1 MTSYYST
8 INEVVL
14 TFSNI
19 SRNKDGFASIVAR
32 FERPNATGFDF
43 SEWQL
48 PCIANTKAFG
58 FSEDDIMMQER
69 YLRNNM
75 PLIWEMARERE
86 GDAEKRLKRY
96 LILCDMSFSFG
107 RAKMLNR
114 LMFMYAK
121 ALRQRCLQNFG

>member
-1 MTSYYST
+1 MTNYYST

-14 TFSNI
+14 TFTNI

-32 FERPNATGFDF
+32 FERPNTTGFDF

-75 PLIWEMARERE
+75 PLIWEMAREK
-86 GDAEKRLKRY
+86 EKEMQK
-96 LILCDMSFSFG
+96 S
-107 RAKMLNR
+107 A
-114 LMFMYAK
+114 
-121 ALRQRCLQNFG
+121 

>member
-1 MTSYYST
+1 MTNYYST

-32 FERPNATGFDF
+32 FERPNHAGFDF
-43 SEWQL
+43 AEWQL

-58 FSEDDIMMQER
+58 FSEEDIMMQER

-75 PLIWEMARERE
+75 PLIWEMAREKE
-86 GDAEKRLKRY
+86 
-96 LILCDMSFSFG
+96 
-107 RAKMLNR
+107 
-114 LMFMYAK
+114 
-121 ALRQRCLQNFG
+121 LQKSA

>member
-1 MTSYYST
+1 MTNYYST

-58 FSEDDIMMQER
+58 FSEDD
-69 YLRNNM
+69 M
-75 PLIWEMARERE
+75 PLIWEMAREK
-86 GDAEKRLKRY
+86 EKEMQK
-96 LILCDMSFSFG
+96 S
-107 RAKMLNR
+107 A
-114 LMFMYAK
+114 
-121 ALRQRCLQNFG
+121 